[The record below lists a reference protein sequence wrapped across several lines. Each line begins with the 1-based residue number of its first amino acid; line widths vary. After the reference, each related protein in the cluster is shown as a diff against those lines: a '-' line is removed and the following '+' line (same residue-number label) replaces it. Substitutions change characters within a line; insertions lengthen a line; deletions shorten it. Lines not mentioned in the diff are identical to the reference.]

1 MTDKMFLKEGVSVGS
16 KSPSYLGKD
25 GGRAAWC

>member
-1 MTDKMFLKEGVSVGS
+1 MTDKRFLKEGVSVGS

-25 GGRAAWC
+25 GERPA